1 MNHEHHEFYPQI
13 HRTTEAMGNDQ
24 TPTPV
29 KGHVSTHTDGT
40 YYISVEGADGQQ
52 VADLIVS
59 AMSRMP
65 NAKQPTNGFFE
76 FCAGIVIYSLLAA
89 GLVNLITW
97 VVQPQA
103 PPRPTQ
109 AQIQISL
116 EERGSGR

>member
-1 MNHEHHEFYPQI
+1 MNEKNYPQVYHTVEAWEVDDTPI
-13 HRTTEAMGNDQ
+13 LFKAYVSRTD
-24 TPTPV
+24 
-29 KGHVSTHTDGT
+29 KGYH
-40 YYISVEGADGQQ
+40 ISAEGEEGQQ

-59 AMSRMP
+59 AIRQMP
-65 NAKQPTNGFFE
+65 ENKKQSNGFFE

-109 AQIQISL
+109 TQIQISL